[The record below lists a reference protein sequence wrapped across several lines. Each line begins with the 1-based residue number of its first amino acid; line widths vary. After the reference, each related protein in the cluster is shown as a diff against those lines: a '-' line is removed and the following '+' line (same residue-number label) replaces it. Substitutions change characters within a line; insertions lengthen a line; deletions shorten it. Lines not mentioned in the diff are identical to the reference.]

1 MVIQT
6 VIDFMSSAGDILMDM
21 AEDLNDPS
29 IVRPIWQMFDVEVE
43 TFSNQVLNNYID
55 RSLIA
60 TGLVHT
66 NFLAFRVLF
75 VEGTRF
81 FIEAIPDE

>member
-21 AEDLNDPS
+21 AQDLNDPS
-29 IVRPIWQMFDVEVE
+29 IVIPIWQLFDVEVG

-55 RSLIA
+55 KSLIA
-60 TGLVHT
+60 TGLDYSSFV
-66 NFLAFRVLF
+66 AFRVLF

-81 FIEAIPDE
+81 FIEAIPNE